1 MENVFENRERQLE
14 LKRKFEKK
22 IWTTDES
29 FQEYFYEKL
38 IMSTKLNISQDELVE
53 YVIDGIPD
61 YALRTQARMQRFT
74 NTNELLDAFKKI
86 QLEPENKYPQKSTQK
101 NNVLI
106 NAADSSTMVKC
117 YNCNSKGHMANEC
130 RKPNRAAG
138 ACFVCA
144 EMGHVSNN
152 CTKRKDLGQRESTDN
167 NNPYVRSILFIFL
180 HKTNYT
186 TPPLE
191 TLIDTGICLI
201 REEHVPTECI
211 ENLSV
216 TQNYCGINNSK
227 LKIIRKTESYLK
239 RKNLIKIFLCTK

>member
-1 MENVFENRERQLE
+1 
-14 LKRKFEKK
+14 
-22 IWTTDES
+22 
-29 FQEYFYEKL
+29 
-38 IMSTKLNISQDELVE
+38 
-53 YVIDGIPD
+53 
-61 YALRTQARMQRFT
+61 MQRFT

-86 QLEPENKYPQKSTQK
+86 QLEPE

-144 EMGHVSNN
+144 EMGHVSIN

-191 TLIDTGICLI
+191 TLIDTGSPVCLI

-211 ENLSV
+211 ENFSV
-216 TQNYCGINNSK
+216 TQYYYGINNSK
-227 LKIIRKTESYLK
+227 LKIIGKTEC
-239 RKNLIKIFLCTK
+239 KIIFKKEEFNKDFSVVPNETMQYSALLGADFLE